1 MEAYEASHPGI
12 SLVGE
17 YSGFDGYL
25 EKLVTQ
31 LAGGTAPDIIQID
44 YAYLETLWSVQ
55 DNFVNFHEQNIVDIS
70 GISQGLLDGVTAPN
84 GALIGLPTGLNFSI
98 VYVNKT
104 LADAAGIELG
114 HWTWDDLF
122 ANAKKLREYNP
133 NAYLAMSGTNP
144 NRHFFEPYLLNMS
157 GQKLVNDDYT
167 LGFTED
173 QVAETFRFMMRCYE
187 EGVLYPLEDE
197 AVGTYGNYKHMT
209 GLMEIFC
216 ACRTIPV
223 VKQLRKAP
231 WKMWWPCLS
240 GETPKPTILA
250 S

>member
-1 MEAYEASHPGI
+1 MKRLLTCLLTMVMICVSTVALAQSEEVQLRFSWWGGDERHEATLAAMEAYEASHPGI

-55 DNFVNFHEQNIVDIS
+55 ENFVNFHEQNIVDIS

-133 NAYLAMSGTNP
+133 NAYLAMSGQT
-144 NRHFFEPYLLNMS
+144 
-157 GQKLVNDDYT
+157 QIV
-167 LGFTED
+167 
-173 QVAETFRFMMRCYE
+173 
-187 EGVLYPLEDE
+187 
-197 AVGTYGNYKHMT
+197 
-209 GLMEIFC
+209 IF
-216 ACRTIPV
+216 
-223 VKQLRKAP
+223 
-231 WKMWWPCLS
+231 LS
-240 GETPKPTILA
+240 RIC
-250 S
+250 